1 MVRFNRSAALCKVSN
16 PQAAGMASLFPVHC
30 AIRQPCCL
38 LRHNSRSNVS
48 DAPRH
53 HSNFVLSLSPL
64 TSIGPSRVPHQY
76 SRVSS
81 RRDSRVVS
89 SNESPPR
96 IAFTNSPKKRDSS
109 LRVRA
114 AAERGAQT
122 ARQSD
127 SAARESVDVLIA
139 GAGVAGLAT
148 ALALHRVGID
158 VAVVERAPALGQSGT
173 ALSLWGNALRA
184 LDALGVAALLR
195 TDYVRL
201 QGIDIAAAD
210 GTALRSFDFSDCNV
224 GPDHEVRGVTR
235 AHLLSCMAAQLPPG
249 TIRFATTIT
258 HMPEL
263 TATATASPVTVTLSN
278 GATIEAKAL
287 IGCDGNSSA
296 VASWL
301 GLPPTNYAG
310 YRAARGV
317 AELDPS
323 ESADS
328 AVAAGDGVGMYPLT
342 PTRVYWFTCYNAPPF
357 PLPPRGSAAAKDE
370 ALSYVKGWQGGIE
383 RLIHATPATSIV
395 VGTITDRW
403 TMPPPLGTWGRGAV
417 TLAGDAAHPMTP
429 NLGQGA
435 CTALEDAVVLARCIW
450 EASVADGEDRKGS
463 GGVEGGED
471 GASVRRRRVESEK
484 VCGALREYERLR
496 GRRVAQLTVR
506 SFGIGWLLQLPQE
519 AVCFARDKVVLPH
532 LFSPSHFLDHALFDC
547 GKLPGSDAS

>member
-1 MVRFNRSAALCKVSN
+1 MK
-16 PQAAGMASLFPVHC
+16 LFLISG
-30 AIRQPCCL
+30 ATAQ
-38 LRHNSRSNVS
+38 LR
-48 DAPRH
+48 
-53 HSNFVLSLSPL
+53 
-64 TSIGPSRVPHQY
+64 
-76 SRVSS
+76 SS
-81 RRDSRVVS
+81 RRARSSRNRHS
-89 SNESPPR
+89 
-96 IAFTNSPKKRDSS
+96 T

-122 ARQSD
+122 AQQSD
-127 SAARESVDVLIA
+127 SAARESFDVLIA

-158 VAVVERAPALGQSGT
+158 VAVVERAPGLGQSGT
-173 ALSLWGNALRA
+173 ALSLWGNAWRA

-201 QGIDIAAAD
+201 EGIDIAAAD
-210 GTALRSFDFSDCNV
+210 GTALRSFDFADCNV

-235 AHLLSCMAAQLPPG
+235 AHLLSCMASQLPPG

-258 HMPEL
+258 HMPEP
-263 TATATASPVTVTLSN
+263 TTTTTASAVTVTLSN

-287 IGCDGNSSA
+287 IGCDGNASG

-317 AELDPS
+317 AELDPA
-323 ESADS
+323 ESADF
-328 AVAAGDGVGMYPLT
+328 AVAAGGGGDAEGGDVGGSVEGRGRVGMVWGRGVRVGMYPLT
-342 PTRVYWFTCYNAPPF
+342 PTQVYWFTCYNAPPE
-357 PLPPRGSAAAKDE
+357 PLPPRGSAAAKEE
-370 ALSYVKGWQGGIE
+370 ALSYVQGWQGGIE

-435 CTALEDAVVLARCIW
+435 CTALEDAVILARCLW
-450 EASVADGEDRKGS
+450 EASVPDGEDRKGS
-463 GGVEGGED
+463 GGVEGGEE

-519 AVCFARDKVVLPH
+519 VVCFARDKVVLPH

-547 GKLPGSDAS
+547 GKLPDSDAS

>member
-1 MVRFNRSAALCKVSN
+1 MTAM
-16 PQAAGMASLFPVHC
+16 AGRCP
-30 AIRQPCCL
+30 
-38 LRHNSRSNVS
+38 
-48 DAPRH
+48 DE
-53 HSNFVLSLSPL
+53 
-64 TSIGPSRVPHQY
+64 VPG
-76 SRVSS
+76 REIEVCGIL
-81 RRDSRVVS
+81 RDS
-89 SNESPPR
+89 P
-96 IAFTNSPKKRDSS
+96 
-109 LRVRA
+109 
-114 AAERGAQT
+114 QT
-122 ARQSD
+122 ARQARVAVLQR
-127 SAARESVDVLIA
+127 AAPRIC
-139 GAGVAGLAT
+139 AT
-148 ALALHRVGID
+148 SSFPDLSLLPILSSRFPLPLPPFTLPARPHPSPARASVGID
-158 VAVVERAPALGQSGT
+158 VAVVERAPGLGQSGT
-173 ALSLWGNALRA
+173 ALSLWGNAWRA

-201 QGIDIAAAD
+201 EGIDIAAAD
-210 GTALRSFDFSDCNV
+210 GTALRSFDFADCNV

-235 AHLLSCMAAQLPPG
+235 AHLLSCMASQLPPG

-258 HMPEL
+258 HMPEP
-263 TATATASPVTVTLSN
+263 TTTTTASAVTVTLSN

-287 IGCDGNSSA
+287 IGCDGNASG

-317 AELDPS
+317 AELDPA
-323 ESADS
+323 ESADF
-328 AVAAGDGVGMYPLT
+328 AVAAGGGGDAEGGDVGGSVEGRGRVGMVWGRGVRVGMYPLT
-342 PTRVYWFTCYNAPPF
+342 PTQAILPLIPPSPPSASPSPHPIRASPF
-357 PLPPRGSAAAKDE
+357 ALPPPGSAAAKEE
-370 ALSYVKGWQGGIE
+370 ALSYVQGWQGGIE

-435 CTALEDAVVLARCIW
+435 CTALEDAVILARCLW
-450 EASVADGEDRKGS
+450 EASVPDGEDRKGS
-463 GGVEGGED
+463 GGVEGGEE

-519 AVCFARDKVVLPH
+519 VVCFARDKVVLPH

-547 GKLPGSDAS
+547 GKLPDSDAS

>member
-1 MVRFNRSAALCKVSN
+1 MSLQTNHRRKVRFTARLEIDTRPSACAQQRSAAR
-16 PQAAGMASLFPVHC
+16 
-30 AIRQPCCL
+30 RQ
-38 LRHNSRSNVS
+38 HG
-48 DAPRH
+48 
-53 HSNFVLSLSPL
+53 SPTPL
-64 TSIGPSRVPHQY
+64 
-76 SRVSS
+76 
-81 RRDSRVVS
+81 
-89 SNESPPR
+89 
-96 IAFTNSPKKRDSS
+96 
-109 LRVRA
+109 
-114 AAERGAQT
+114 
-122 ARQSD
+122 
-127 SAARESVDVLIA
+127 
-139 GAGVAGLAT
+139 
-148 ALALHRVGID
+148 VGID
-158 VAVVERAPALGQSGT
+158 VAVVERAPALAQSGA
-173 ALSLWGNALRA
+173 ALSLWGNAWRA
-184 LDALGVAALLR
+184 LDALGVAGLLR
-195 TDYVRL
+195 ADYVRL

-210 GTALRSFDFSDCNV
+210 GTTLRSFDFADCNV
-224 GPDHEVRGVTR
+224 GPDHEVRGVIR

-258 HMPEL
+258 HIPKP
-263 TATATASPVTVTLSN
+263 TATTTASPVNVTLSN

-287 IGCDGNSSA
+287 IGCDGDASA
-296 VASWL
+296 VSSWL

-317 AELDPS
+317 AELD
-323 ESADS
+323 SADL
-328 AVAAGDGVGMYPLT
+328 AVATGGGGDAEVGGSGEERGRVGLTWGRGVRAGMYPLT
-342 PTRVYWFTCYNAPPF
+342 PTQVYWFTCYNAPPG
-357 PLPPRGSAAAKDE
+357 PLPPKGSAAAKEE
-370 ALSYVKGWQGGIE
+370 ALYHVQGWQGGIE

-435 CTALEDAVVLARCIW
+435 CTALEDAVILARCLW
-450 EASVADGEDRKGS
+450 EASEPDERHGKGS
-463 GGVEGGED
+463 GGVEEGED

-547 GKLPGSDAS
+547 GKLPDNDAF

>member
-1 MVRFNRSAALCKVSN
+1 MV
-16 PQAAGMASLFPVHC
+16 SLSPVHY
-30 AIRQPCCL
+30 AIRQPCRL
-38 LRHNSRSNVS
+38 LRHESRTIVSN
-48 DAPRH
+48 APRQ
-53 HSNFVLSLSPL
+53 HSNLGLSLSPL
-64 TSIGPSRVPHQY
+64 TSIGPSPSFPHEY
-76 SRVSS
+76 SRISS

-96 IAFTNSPKKRDSS
+96 IASQRSPKNRDSS

-114 AAERGAQT
+114 AAERGAKT
-122 ARQSD
+122 AQQSD

-158 VAVVERAPALGQSGT
+158 VAVVERAPGLGQSGT
-173 ALSLWGNALRA
+173 ALSLWGNAWRA

-201 QGIDIAAAD
+201 EGVDIAAAD
-210 GTALRSFDFSDCNV
+210 GTALRSFDFADCNV

-235 AHLLSCMAAQLPPG
+235 AHLLSCMASQLPPG
-249 TIRFATTIT
+249 TIRFATTIS
-258 HMPEL
+258 HIPEP
-263 TATATASPVTVTLSN
+263 TATATASPMAVTLSN
-278 GATIEAKAL
+278 GATIEAKTL
-287 IGCDGNSSA
+287 IGVVSLMPIALLSTPLLTSTILPLIPLFTPGPIRFPFPPPHSHFPIRTSPFA
-296 VASWL
+296 LPHSRSPLA
-301 GLPPTNYAG
+301 LPP
-310 YRAARGV
+310 
-317 AELDPS
+317 S
-323 ESADS
+323 
-328 AVAAGDGVGMYPLT
+328 
-342 PTRVYWFTCYNAPPF
+342 
-357 PLPPRGSAAAKDE
+357 GSAAAKEE
-370 ALSYVKGWQGGIE
+370 ALSYVQGWQGGIE

-435 CTALEDAVVLARCIW
+435 CTALEDAVILARCLW
-450 EASVADGEDRKGS
+450 EASEPDERHGKGS
-463 GGVEGGED
+463 GGVEEGED

-547 GKLPGSDAS
+547 GKLPDSDAS